1 MNEVSVSPLE
11 ITSVNIKVGGQIQRL
26 IVTENYVKLHGK
38 KWILREDTSFIPLNS
53 IDSIFFGWKRY
64 VVLAIVGLVL
74 IFGVLVSMA
83 EHRHAEPVL
92 ILGFIFLVV
101 FWFYRP
107 SLLLVR
113 SSKESLGGKPIS
125 IQEAEKFISELTK
138 LLNRKNS

>member
-1 MNEVSVSPLE
+1 MDEISVSPNE
-11 ITSVNIKVGGQIQRL
+11 ITSVQVKVGGQTQRL

-64 VVLAIVGLVL
+64 IVLAIIGLVL
-74 IFGVLVSMA
+74 ILGVLVSMA
-83 EHRHAEPVL
+83 ELRHEEPLL
-92 ILGFIFLVV
+92 ILGIIFLLI

-125 IQEAEKFISELTK
+125 TQEAEKFISELTK
-138 LLNRKNS
+138 LLNRKNG